1 MPPTRSVCGKDLPLD
16 ATFDFAIWRKQPKDL
31 PIPDDMD
38 LQERNQHNSDV
49 QIANRAS
56 IRATRAYETMLN
68 SGAVPPITVDIGPKL
83 TSYYE
88 YTEIEVEKMVTSV
101 EFCER
106 VVAPVPPKLLEFLL
120 EERGKREKE
129 AEKKKEE
136 QKAKGT
142 DLTGSMVM
150 SNVAQINALT
160 RPPVSIPDL
169 FLAAIKHRMHPS
181 LFWFTDQ
188 RLRYAIENPSEIP
201 TKKNTS
207 ILTVPDKSLLDCAKL
222 KSLWGSDDSA
232 ANVSVLTWNNALE
245 NFIAAIKILSAA
257 PDNDNPFSF
266 AVEMLKHR
274 DFFQALEDFEALFM
288 VWYPVE
294 KRLRNK
300 ILTNNLAFD
309 VVYWTSEAGGAINAW
324 KAARAFSSGYYSLP
338 LTKMADIGHFSGP
351 PAYTPSAPKS
361 QRMRDEDQRPYRD
374 DQRSYRDDQRSYR
387 DTPRRGDRE
396 SDNGW
401 AGRDRFRDQGQDS
414 FRERRPV
421 HCLVCA
427 GPHTL
432 KNHPTGQVAFQDRQ
446 QCFATYEDGC
456 LKTAKPHGG
465 PDRRVICIGYNCN
478 LGGRPCD
485 GSDHPAERL
494 HICSLCGGSHPALP
508 GNTRC
513 PRFRNGALVL

>member
-1 MPPTRSVCGKDLPLD
+1 
-16 ATFDFAIWRKQPKDL
+16 
-31 PIPDDMD
+31 
-38 LQERNQHNSDV
+38 
-49 QIANRAS
+49 
-56 IRATRAYETMLN
+56 MLN
-68 SGAVPPITVDIGPKL
+68 SGAVPPTTVDIGPKL

-120 EERGKREKE
+120 EERGKTEKE

-150 SNVAQINALT
+150 SKASRHSCKEQQAG
-160 RPPVSIPDL
+160 
-169 FLAAIKHRMHPS
+169 HR
-181 LFWFTDQ
+181 TNG
-188 RLRYAIENPSEIP
+188 YATLSRFENPSEIP

-222 KSLWGSDDSA
+222 KASWGSDDSA

-266 AVEMLKHR
+266 AVEMVKHR

-324 KAARAFSSGYYSLP
+324 KAARAVSSGYYSLP

-351 PAYTPSAPKS
+351 PAHIPSAPKS
-361 QRMRDEDQRPYRD
+361 QRMRDDDQRPYRDDQHSFRD

-387 DTPRRGDRE
+387 GAPRRGDRE

-494 HICSLCGGSHPALP
+494 HICSFCGGNHPALP

-513 PRFRNGALVL
+513 PRFRNGAIVL